1 MVYVCLC
8 LVQDIS
14 GLRLPTAKWC
24 VPVFCVSWPP
34 STKRSSSSAKAHA
47 VLLCQQICSAQ
58 YFGALRSLGSFWTWG
73 LPPFGE
79 GSSGIFRFAQSMI
92 LGILPMQISYDGRL
106 QTSRDC
112 VFLCPKRGS
121 KVWDLCGLAL
131 LLADAILLPLSLAWD
146 WHQGTDEA
154 GSFFLLVVFLLSLLF
169 WSVDICM
176 NLNTAFYQRGFLVF
190 SRWEILKH
198 YLQTWCL
205 DSIGCADQ

>member
-1 MVYVCLC
+1 MAAFNKKILRAPRRTTQSSFANKYAPHNT
-8 LVQDIS
+8 S
-14 GLRLPTAKWC
+14 GLSEALDHSGPGVFHPLGKVRVVSLIC
-24 VPVFCVSWPP
+24 RVHDFGHVPAFSHGKS
-34 STKRSSSSAKAHA
+34 STIWRIAGTGDGFFSRA
-47 VLLCQQICSAQ
+47 
-58 YFGALRSLGSFWTWG
+58 
-73 LPPFGE
+73 
-79 GSSGIFRFAQSMI
+79 
-92 LGILPMQISYDGRL
+92 ISPR
-106 QTSRDC
+106 T
-112 VFLCPKRGS
+112 S

-146 WHQGTDEA
+146 WHQGTDEP

>member
-1 MVYVCLC
+1 
-8 LVQDIS
+8 
-14 GLRLPTAKWC
+14 
-24 VPVFCVSWPP
+24 
-34 STKRSSSSAKAHA
+34 
-47 VLLCQQICSAQ
+47 
-58 YFGALRSLGSFWTWG
+58 
-73 LPPFGE
+73 
-79 GSSGIFRFAQSMI
+79 MI
-92 LGILPMQISYDGRL
+92 LVMFQHFSTVNQVRYGE
-106 QTSRDC
+106 SRTGDC
-112 VFLCPKRGS
+112 FFFSCPKRTS

-146 WHQGTDEA
+146 WHQGTDEP
-154 GSFFLLVVFLLSLLF
+154 GSLFLLVVFLLSLLF